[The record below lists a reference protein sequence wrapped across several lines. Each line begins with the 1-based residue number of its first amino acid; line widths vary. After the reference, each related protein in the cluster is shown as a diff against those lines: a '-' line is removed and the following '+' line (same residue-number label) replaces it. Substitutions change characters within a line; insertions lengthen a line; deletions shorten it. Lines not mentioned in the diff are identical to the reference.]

1 MMMNNFGVPA
11 TEADI
16 NMSSNPAKAMLEQQ
30 LATTGVNNNII
41 GAIIGGAVSL
51 FGAKKQAD
59 AQKSNVEAQNQQ
71 TQLQYEY
78 DLKKYKSNKK
88 QIQNKHKFTIDQITT
103 QAENEEKLAEYKDK
117 TNKKNYNYQLKI
129 VNKKQ
134 ELQDKMYE
142 KSEKVYEDQLKIN
155 ALEEMEELRSQYQQL
170 YEIQT
175 ENRYQ
180 QQDLINDTL
189 IAEGQIRAL
198 GQTGNTAA
206 KRVSAN
212 AISAGTKMTLLS
224 LSLEN
229 ATKASALSVRNI
241 RSKKAISDLNAEAK
255 KMLDPG
261 NIPKPP
267 KPIATPTAK
276 YVFPPALKQ
285 FDFGPKPIK
294 GAMYSPSAAA
304 GAVWGS
310 AISGIAGSVMN
321 YSFNKMLQ

>member
-1 MMMNNFGVPA
+1 MMMNDFGTPM

-16 NMSSNPAKAMLEQQ
+16 NMSANPAKAMLQEQ
-30 LATTGVNNNII
+30 LATGMNNDFWGVVA
-41 GAIIGGAVSL
+41 GVVGSV

-59 AQKSNVEAQNQQ
+59 AQAQQVQTQNQQ
-71 TQLQYEY
+71 TELQYEY
-78 DLKKYKSNKK
+78 DKKKYKNNKK
-88 QIQNKHKFTIDQITT
+88 QIKKKHAFAIEQIKM
-103 QAENEEKLAEYKDK
+103 QAKNEKKLAQYKDK
-117 TNKKNYNYQLKI
+117 TNQKQYNYQLKI
-129 VNKKQ
+129 VNKQQ

-142 KSEKVYEDQLKIN
+142 KSEKIYEDQLKIN
-155 ALEEMEELRSQYQQL
+155 ALEEMEALRSQYQQL

-180 QQDLINDTL
+180 QQDLISDTL

-206 KRVSAN
+206 KRSSAN
-212 AISAGTKMTLLS
+212 ALSAGNKMTLLS

-267 KPIATPTAK
+267 KPIATPTAQ
-276 YVFPPALKQ
+276 YVFPPALKK

-310 AISGIAGSVMN
+310 AITGIAGSVMN
-321 YSFNKMLQ
+321 YGFSKLK